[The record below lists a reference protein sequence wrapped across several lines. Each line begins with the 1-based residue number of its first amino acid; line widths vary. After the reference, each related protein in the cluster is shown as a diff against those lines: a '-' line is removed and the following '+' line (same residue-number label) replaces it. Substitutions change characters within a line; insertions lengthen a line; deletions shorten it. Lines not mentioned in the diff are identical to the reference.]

1 VENQSLNIEQG
12 ESVTDPFPAPQSGSN
27 LPVLITLVALIVW
40 FGFQTLQLFRE
51 RTNLGFVKE
60 NQETAIKE
68 SEKIRVQF
76 QAIMTKTSDLANQGH
91 AGAKLVMDELQRRG
105 MAVAPEVRPADKIET
120 KAAK

>member
-1 VENQSLNIEQG
+1 MENQSLNIEQS
-12 ESVTDPFPAPQSGSN
+12 EPVTDPAPAPQSGSN

-60 NQETAIKE
+60 KQETAIKE

-76 QAIMTKTSDLANQGH
+76 QAIMTKTSELANQGH
-91 AGAKLVMDELQRRG
+91 PGAKLVVDELQRRG
-105 MAVAPEVRPADKIET
+105 MAVAPEGRPADKIEI
-120 KAAK
+120 KPAK